1 MRDFRVKRVQAWMA
15 REDLDAVFVKGP
27 ENMRYLTA
35 FPRRSYERLSGV
47 ILPRGYPPFLFVPEL
62 DLARAQAVV
71 PVERIITCRDGEDP
85 FEGLA
90 RGLGM
95 LGVRGKARLGVEVDC
110 LSLMEAQN
118 LESVMP
124 GVRFVDTSV
133 FFSEMRTVKEP
144 EEVSAIERA
153 VQIAQAAL
161 DSSLEF
167 LKEHQRTELE
177 VALHAHRVMMEAG
190 AEGAAFDVRVLSG
203 PRTALVYGESS
214 RRVIGEGDIVMMDL
228 GAVYEGYC
236 SDMTRTFVMGMPSH
250 YYLDIYETVLQAEE
264 EALKH
269 IGPGVP
275 CSEVDSVA
283 RAVVSARGYSANFIH
298 RTGHGIGLRLHEKP
312 SLAPQE
318 SMRLA
323 EGMVLAIEP
332 GVYIP
337 GMGGVRIEDVA
348 LVTQDG
354 CRLLSTYQRDPYNWQ
369 LGGVLDGKADTLDQS
384 GGDIAV
390 RCPDQG
396 DL

>member
-1 MRDFRVKRVQAWMA
+1 VRELRVKRVQAWMA

-27 ENMRYLTA
+27 ENVRYLTA
-35 FPRRSYERLSGV
+35 FTRRSSERLSGA
-47 ILPRGYPPFLFVPEL
+47 IISQGYPPFLFVPEL
-62 DLARAQAVV
+62 DMVRAQEVV
-71 PVERIITCRDGEDP
+71 PAERIITCKDGEDP
-85 FEGLA
+85 FQGLA

-95 LGVRGKARLGVEVDC
+95 LGVTSGARLGVEMDW
-110 LSLMEAQN
+110 LSLMEARS
-118 LESVMP
+118 LEAVMP
-124 GVRFVDTSV
+124 GVRFVDTSG
-133 FFSEMRTVKEP
+133 FFSEMRTVKEC
-144 EEVSAIERA
+144 EEISSIEQA
-153 VQIAQAAL
+153 VHIAQAAL
-161 DSSLEF
+161 DSSLDF
-167 LKEHQRTELE
+167 LRGHERTELE
-177 VALHAHRVMMEAG
+177 VALHAHRAMMEAG

-203 PRTALVYGESS
+203 PRTALVHGESS
-214 RRVIGEGDIVMMDL
+214 RRVIGEGEIVTVDL

-264 EALKH
+264 EALKA
-269 IGPGVP
+269 IVPGVP
-275 CSEVDSVA
+275 CWEVDSVA
-283 RAVVSARGYSANFIH
+283 RAVVAARGYGANFIH

-337 GMGGVRIEDVA
+337 GMGGVRIEDMV
-348 LVTQDG
+348 LVTKDG

-369 LGGVLDGKADTLDQS
+369 LGGVLDGKADPLDQS
-384 GGDIAV
+384 CGDIAV